1 MKTTPHAY
9 QMATVEAAEA
19 WGGRALFALDPGT
32 GKSLCS
38 LLYAYRD
45 VSRYPAVVVCP
56 AGLKWNW
63 EKEARQHFGMR
74 CEILSGVTPVKAG
87 LRTNTKIWI
96 VNYDIL
102 YAWVPFLRSLNPQT
116 VILDECHMLRSPRTR
131 RTKAVQKLCKDV
143 PGVLALSGTPLLKR
157 TVELYP
163 VLNLLRPDLFPNFF
177 MYASLYCKKVQTRY
191 GIRYESRNLPT
202 LNRLMKKE
210 LMVRIRKADVLHE
223 LPAKSRH
230 VVMLH
235 LEKETAYKKAVRT
248 YLEWVESQKTA
259 VKKTA
264 YRQEQREHLSNI
276 KKIIA
281 QDKMPGVFDWVDSFL
296 EASEGKVLLF
306 CVHHVVVDAL
316 RERYKKTCA
325 VVTGKV
331 TGKDREIAYRKF
343 NEDETCRVFIGNIQ
357 AAGVG
362 WNCTSASTVAFVEL
376 AWAPGD
382 HAQCEDRI
390 HGIKRGIDGTRSE
403 AYYLV
408 AGGTIEEKICR
419 LLQRE
424 SNDVH
429 TVLDGEGHGENF
441 DIYDQLTEEMRNG

>member
-9 QMATVEAAEA
+9 QLSTVEAAEA

-45 VSRYPAVVVCP
+45 KERFPIVVVCP

-63 EKEARQHFGMR
+63 EKEAKQHFGMR
-74 CEILSGVTPVKAG
+74 CEILSGTKPGKMNF
-87 LRTNTKIWI
+87 RMNSKIWI

-102 YAWVPFLRSLNPQT
+102 HAWVPVLRDLDPQT

-131 RTKAVQKLCKDV
+131 RTKAVQRLCKGV

-230 VVMLH
+230 VVMLRM
-235 LEKETAYKKAVRT
+235 EKETAYKKAVTT
-248 YLEWVESQKTA
+248 YLEWVESQGTA
-259 VKKTA
+259 ARKAA
-264 YRQEQREHLSNI
+264 YRAEQQQHLGNI

-281 QDKMPGVFDWVDSFL
+281 EGKMDGVFDWVDSFL
-296 EASEGKVLLF
+296 EDGDGKILLF
-306 CVHHVVVDAL
+306 CVHHVIVDAL
-316 RERYKKTCA
+316 RERYRKQCV

-331 TGKDREIAYRKF
+331 TGKDRETAYQKF
-343 NEDETCRVFIGNIQ
+343 NSDPTCRVLIGNIQ

-362 WNCTSASTVAFVEL
+362 WNCTSASTGAFIEL
-376 AWAPGD
+376 AWAMGD

-390 HGIKRGIDGTRSE
+390 HGIKRGIDGVPSQW
-403 AYYLV
+403 YYLI

-424 SNDVH
+424 GNDVL
-429 TVLDGEGHGENF
+429 TVLDGEGHGESF
-441 DIYDQLTEEMRNG
+441 DLYDQLTEEMKHG